1 MNNKLM
7 NNVAW
12 NMQLIATPPPTKP
25 NNYVTL
31 FPRLPTQTSQQK
43 INNRYAT
50 PNTKNRLTGTR
61 ANPVVTPFPT
71 KPNPTDDDVIAA
83 LFQLSKHTSKA
94 PASVLPYPTATE
106 GHIFEPASENN
117 YRY

>member
-43 INNRYAT
+43 INNRYAI
-50 PNTKNRLTGTR
+50 PN
-61 ANPVVTPFPT
+61 

-94 PASVLPYPTATE
+94 PASILPYPTATE